1 MKEIVCIVCPNG
13 CALKIEGEGADISV
27 SGNKCK
33 RGETF
38 AIGEMTNPVRTIC
51 TTVRTSFENAPVVP
65 VRVSKDIP
73 KDKIFDVMRE
83 TGKITVTKPVKRGDA
98 LIENVCG
105 TGADII
111 VTSDLL
117 TYTYKENEN
126 E

>member
-1 MKEIVCIVCPNG
+1 MNEIVCIVCPNSCVLRIDG
-13 CALKIEGEGADISV
+13 EGENLTV

-38 AIGEMTNPVRTIC
+38 AKAEMTNPVRTIC
-51 TTVRTSFENAPVVP
+51 TTARTSFKDAPVVP

-73 KDKIFDVMRE
+73 KDKIFDIMRE
-83 TGKITVTKPVKRGDA
+83 IDKVTVSKPVKRGDV
-98 LIENVCG
+98 LIADVLG

-117 TYTYKENEN
+117 TLIDKENEN